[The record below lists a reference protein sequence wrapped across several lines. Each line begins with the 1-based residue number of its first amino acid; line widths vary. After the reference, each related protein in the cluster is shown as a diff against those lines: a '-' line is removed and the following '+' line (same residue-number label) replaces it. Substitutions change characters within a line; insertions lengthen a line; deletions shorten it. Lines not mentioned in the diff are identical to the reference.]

1 MTEEQ
6 LILFNKLRQKRIKQ
20 IEVLEDP
27 DMSGLLDNAIDKY
40 SEKAHFVYELLQN
53 ADDAEATEASF
64 VLKKDEVLFSHNG
77 KQHFSISD
85 VDTQVEDKSK
95 RRLGDINAITASG
108 FSTKSGDD
116 ISNTQN
122 KIGKFGLGFKAV
134 FQYTRTP
141 YIYDRDFC
149 FRIERFIVPEIL
161 SDDHPEHKKDETLFV
176 FPFNHPKRNASI
188 AFDEISEKLRCL
200 TYPILFLNCLQV
212 LAFTIQSDE
221 GSIHGEYKKKAIWSH
236 EFNDVHAGLLS
247 LEYSAGHDE
256 RKEKLWMFSR
266 KLNVGNI
273 CVGYLANEDDTL
285 RPCRHSAFCFFPTK
299 VNTELNFIVH
309 APFLLTDSREGIK
322 ENELHNGYMIE
333 ELSTL
338 AADSLLLLK
347 EIGSIRGSR
356 LITDD
361 ILKIVPLEMHYSM
374 YGGMNFSNSFYEKM
388 QAALENGLL
397 PTEDG
402 YTDSEHAYWADTH
415 RITELFSDKHLSQL
429 VNKSDSHWVFTSLA
443 GSSNDR
449 ANDNTSFFIKQVTVF
464 KYIDEAKISN
474 SITVEFIENQSFEW
488 ICSFYMWLK
497 ESELRFNKFRKRP
510 IFINSNGKA
519 QAAYDEKGRA
529 TLFLPSD
536 VDMDCATL
544 QSDFLQD
551 KSVCDF
557 ILHTV
562 KLKEPDKKDYINNN
576 IVPLYRNGSMPADVE
591 KHFGVLFDYYIKMSS
606 VDTDEYISIIKDCA
620 FLKYYD
626 KSQNAHYATASELYK
641 PTPELIEYFA
651 VLSETKFVAYDD
663 YATIAG
669 TAQKGY
675 LDKFLDELGINHLP
689 LEKRINYTSIDSA
702 DIKRIIGDERYSRL
716 YDYYEIVIDGC
727 IENIDYIINNSD
739 KEKSYMLWA
748 AICSFCR
755 INPHMFANI
764 KGHLSYKYRNS
775 HPKEQTFNHT
785 FKKSITEKLWLIDAN
800 GEYVS
805 AKDIT
810 ADRLDSRYDTKS
822 AAAQILLNYLGIA
835 LKSNDNL
842 TDEQREDIELA
853 KAAKELGI
861 TSKEKLQELI
871 KLQSQKEAED
881 LHRTE
886 RSTGSV
892 NSTSGSEANNTE
904 PPQQNNTQAESDH
917 ESDSFDSV
925 SHVLGRIARNQKK
938 HVRYSDIADNESE
951 FDESVTDTDSDAY
964 TPQEINY
971 SAKIEREEK
980 KVAKEVE
987 KLERLA
993 ELQRIATESQKYSY
1007 AWFKALLEM
1016 EALNSNEQNSHSRE
1030 ISISFSKIEREEGT
1044 LRTLVLM
1051 HPNKYIPQYLEEVS
1065 DIPLVLHFADQT
1077 KTVYIEV
1084 SSIKSYTL
1092 RVKLK
1097 SETDLADI
1105 DLAAVY
1111 EATINVQSP
1120 AFLLESLMRGINS
1133 LGYEDD
1139 FNMRDN
1145 LCENIEFIFGPP
1157 GTGKTTHLAKN
1168 VILPLMKENDI
1179 ARVLV
1184 LAPTNKAAD
1193 VLVNRIMDESGDDK
1207 GYNDWLVRF
1216 GVTGDEKIENSGVYR
1231 DKTFDIVHTKKS
1243 VTVTTIARFAYDHFT
1258 INGKWLELS
1267 EIDWDYIIID
1277 EASMIPLVNIIY
1289 PLYKQQPEKFYIAG
1303 DPFQI
1308 EPISAVD
1315 LWKDENIYKLVQLD
1329 SFASPKTVLHDYPVT
1344 LLKTQYRSV
1353 PSVGSIFS
1361 ELTYGGILEHAR
1373 TEDSIK
1379 KLNIDDS
1386 FFKMK
1391 SLNIIKYPVSKYE
1404 SIYRAKRLQHS
1415 SCYHVYSAL
1424 FTFEFAIK
1432 LAEKISASDCEN
1444 VSIGIIAPYRAQA
1457 DLIDK
1462 LLASASIPKEVSI
1475 EAGTIH
1481 GFQGDEC
1488 DIIIAV
1494 FNPPPVISAS
1504 KDVFLNKKNIINV
1517 SISRSRDYLFIV
1529 MPDEETEN
1537 INNLRLI
1544 KRVENLLIKHDAI
1557 DYYAQD
1563 MEEWMFGSAT
1573 YLEDNSFTTGH
1584 QNVNVYGLPEKT
1596 YEIRTEDAAIDVQ
1609 IHKKPKP
1616 EETIEGVIYVS
1627 TGLKGMIVS
1636 HRFGTQ
1642 GEMIDVRFED
1652 GSKQTFL
1659 AESAFNSNTLRRI

>member
-1 MTEEQ
+1 MTEHEKKM
-6 LILFNKLRQKRIKQ
+6 F
-20 IEVLEDP
+20 D
-27 DMSGLLDNAIDKY
+27 LLAKDRSDSANTFDKPSMRGAKNSIVEKY
-40 SEKAHFVYELLQN
+40 SEQAHFIYELLQN
-53 ADDAEATEASF
+53 ADDVQATRASF
-64 VLKKDEVLFSHNG
+64 VLRKRELLFSHNG
-77 KQHFSISD
+77 TRHFK
-85 VDTQVEDKSK
+85 VTNPETEEEDTASGE
-95 RRLGDINAITASG
+95 LGDLNAITSVAN
-108 FSTKSGDD
+108 
-116 ISNTQN
+116 SNKTESS
-122 KIGKFGLGFKAV
+122 IGKFGVGFKAV
-134 FQYTRTP
+134 FQYTETP
-141 YIYDRDFC
+141 YIYDSV
-149 FRIERFIVPEIL
+149 FRFKLERLFVPVLLTE
-161 SDDHPEHKKDETLFV
+161 DHPEHKKDETLFV
-176 FPFNHPKRNASI
+176 FPFNHPSRNAST
-188 AFDEISEKLRCL
+188 AFTEISKKLRCL
-200 TYPILFLNCLQV
+200 IYPILFLNNLQE
-212 LAFTIQSDE
+212 LSFTIQSDE
-221 GSIHGEYKKKAIWSH
+221 EPLHGEYKKEEIWSQD
-236 EFNDVHAGLLS
+236 FDDVHAGLLS

-266 KLNVGNI
+266 KLDVGNI

-285 RPCRHSAFCFFPTK
+285 KPCRHTAFCFFPTK

-322 ENELHNGYMIE
+322 ENELHNVYMIE
-333 ELSTL
+333 ELAEL
-338 AADSLLLLK
+338 AADSLSLLK
-347 EIGSIRGSR
+347 DIGSIRGTR

-361 ILKIVPLEMHYSM
+361 ILRIVPLTKHYSM

-388 QAALENGLL
+388 QVALKNDLL
-397 PTEDG
+397 PCKDG
-402 YTDSEHAYWADTH
+402 YTDSAHAYWADTLELA
-415 RITELFSDKHLSQL
+415 ELFTDECLKDLYKEE
-429 VNKSDSHWVFTSLA
+429 VHWVFRSRSR
-443 GSSNDR
+443 SSNDR
-449 ANDNTSFFIKQVTVF
+449 
-464 KYIDEAKISN
+464 N
-474 SITVEFIENQSFEW
+474 SILVNYINNVVVEYLDEGRLAQEITAEFIEKQSFEW
-488 ICSFYMWLK
+488 ICRFYRWLK
-497 ESELRFNKFRKRP
+497 ESEPRFNRFRKRP
-510 IFINSNGKA
+510 IFINSDGKA
-519 QAAYDEKGRA
+519 QSAYDEKGKA
-529 TLFLPSD
+529 ILFLPSD
-536 VDMDCATL
+536 VDMDCATIH
-544 QSDFLQD
+544 SDYLD
-551 KSVCDF
+551 DSIYDF
-557 ILHTV
+557 IQHTV
-562 KLKEPDKKDYINNN
+562 KLKEPDKKDYIYNN
-576 IVPLYRNGSMPADVE
+576 IVPLYRNGSTPADVE
-591 KHFGVLFDYYIKMSS
+591 KHFGVLFDYYTKMSS

-689 LEKRINYTSIDSA
+689 LEKIIDYTSIYFSA
-702 DIKRIIGDERYSRL
+702 EIERIIGDERYSRL

-739 KEKSYMLWA
+739 KEKSYMLWGA
-748 AICSFCR
+748 LCSFCR
-755 INPHMFANI
+755 INPHMVSNI
-764 KGHLSYKYRNS
+764 MGHLTYTYKNS
-775 HPKEQTFNHT
+775 HRKKLTFNYT
-785 FKKSITEKLWLIDAN
+785 FKKSITEKLWLIDIN
-800 GEYVS
+800 GKYVS

-835 LKSNDNL
+835 LKSDENL

-861 TSKEKLQELI
+861 TSKEDLQELM
-871 KLQSQKEAED
+871 KLKAQKEAEE
-881 LHRTE
+881 LHRAE
-886 RSTGSV
+886 RSSGSV
-892 NSTSGSEANNTE
+892 DPLSGSGADNTE
-904 PPQQNNTQAESDH
+904 APQQDNTQAESDH

-993 ELQRIATESQKYSY
+993 ELQRIATESQRYSY

-1120 AFLLESLMRGINS
+1120 AFLLEALMRGFNN
-1133 LGYEDD
+1133 LEYEDD

-1157 GTGKTTHLAKN
+1157 GTGKTTHLARN
-1168 VILPLMKENDI
+1168 VILPIMRENDST
-1179 ARVLV
+1179 RVLV

-1193 VLVNRIMDESGDDK
+1193 VLVNRIMGESGDDHS
-1207 GYNDWLVRF
+1207 YNDWLVRF

-1231 DKTFDIVHTKKS
+1231 DKTFDIVHAKKS

-1258 INGKWLELS
+1258 VNGKWLELS

-1289 PLYKQQPEKFYIAG
+1289 PLYKQQPERFFIAG

-1329 SFASPKTVLHDYPVT
+1329 SFVSPKTVPHSYPIT

-1386 FFKMK
+1386 FFQMK
-1391 SLNIIKYPVSKYE
+1391 PLSIIKYPVSKFE

-1415 SCYHVYSAL
+1415 SCYHTYSAL
-1424 FTFEFAIK
+1424 FTFEFAAK
-1432 LAEKISASDCEN
+1432 LAEKISASGNDN
-1444 VSIGIIAPYRAQA
+1444 TSIGIIAPYRAQA

-1462 LLASASIPKEVSI
+1462 LITSATIPKGVSI
-1475 EAGTIH
+1475 EVGTIH

-1494 FNPPPVISAS
+1494 FNPPPVISSS
-1504 KDVFLNKKNIINV
+1504 KEVFLNKRNIINV
-1517 SISRSRDYLFIV
+1517 SISRARNYLFIV
-1529 MPDEETEN
+1529 MPDDDTEN
-1537 INNLRLI
+1537 INDLKLI
-1544 KRVENLLIKHDAI
+1544 KRVENLLYKHDAI

-1616 EETIEGVIYVS
+1616 EEAIEGVIYVA

-1636 HRFGTQ
+1636 HRYGTQ

-1659 AESAFNSNTLRRI
+1659 AESAFNSNTLKRI

>member
-1 MTEEQ
+1 MTEYEKKM
-6 LILFNKLRQKRIKQ
+6 F
-20 IEVLEDP
+20 E
-27 DMSGLLDNAIDKY
+27 LLAKDRADSANTFDKPSMRGAKNSIVEKY
-40 SEKAHFVYELLQN
+40 SEQAHFIYELLQN
-53 ADDAEATEASF
+53 ADDVQATRASF
-64 VLKKDEVLFSHNG
+64 ILKKKELLFSHNG
-77 KQHFSISD
+77 TRHFK
-85 VDTQVEDKSK
+85 VTNPETEEEDTASGK
-95 RRLGDINAITASG
+95 LGDLNAITSVAN
-108 FSTKSGDD
+108 
-116 ISNTQN
+116 SNKTESS
-122 KIGKFGLGFKAV
+122 IGKFGVGFKAV
-134 FQYTRTP
+134 FQYTETP
-141 YIYDRDFC
+141 YIYDSV
-149 FRIERFIVPEIL
+149 FRFKLERLFVPVLLTE
-161 SDDHPEHKKDETLFV
+161 DHPEHKKDETLFV
-176 FPFNHPKRNASI
+176 FPFNHPSRNAST
-188 AFDEISEKLRCL
+188 AFTEISKKLRCL
-200 TYPILFLNCLQV
+200 IYPILFLNNLQE
-212 LAFTIQSDE
+212 LSFTIQSDE
-221 GSIHGEYKKKAIWSH
+221 EPLHGEYKKKEIWSQD
-236 EFNDVHAGLLS
+236 FDDIHAGLLS
-247 LEYSAGHDE
+247 LEYSAGDDE

-273 CVGYLANEDDTL
+273 CVGYLASEDDTL
-285 RPCRHSAFCFFPTK
+285 LPCKHFAFCFFPTK

-322 ENELHNGYMIE
+322 ENEIHNGYMIE
-333 ELSTL
+333 ELADL
-338 AADSLLLLK
+338 AADSLSLLK
-347 EIGSIRGSR
+347 DIGSIRGTR

-361 ILKIVPLEMHYSM
+361 ILRIVPLTKHDSVF
-374 YGGMNFSNSFYEKM
+374 GSIDFSNSFYEKM
-388 QAALENGLL
+388 QVALKNDLL
-397 PTEDG
+397 PCKEG
-402 YTDSEHAYWADTH
+402 YTDSAHAYWADTLELA
-415 RITELFSDKHLSQL
+415 ELFTDECLKDLYKEE
-429 VNKSDSHWVFTSLA
+429 VHWVFRSISR
-443 GSSNDR
+443 SSNDR
-449 ANDNTSFFIKQVTVF
+449 NNILVNYINNVVV
-464 KYIDEAKISN
+464 KYLDEGRLAQE
-474 SITVEFIENQSFEW
+474 ITAEFIEKQSFEW
-488 ICSFYMWLK
+488 ICRFYRWLK
-497 ESELRFNKFRKRP
+497 ESEPRFNRIRKRP
-510 IFINSNGKA
+510 IFINSDGKA
-519 QAAYDEKGRA
+519 QSAYDEKGKA
-529 TLFLPSD
+529 ILFLPSD
-536 VDMDCATL
+536 VDMDCATIHCDYL
-544 QSDFLQD
+544 RDESIY
-551 KSVCDF
+551 DF
-557 ILHTV
+557 IQHTV
-562 KLKEPDKKDYINNN
+562 KLKEPDKKDYIYNN
-576 IVPLYRNGSMPADVE
+576 IVPLYKNNSVPDDVE
-591 KHFGVLFDYYIKMSS
+591 KHFGVLFGYYIELQRNSS
-606 VDTDEYISIIKDCA
+606 SSIDEYIESIEDCA
-620 FLKYYD
+620 FIKYYD
-626 KSQNAHYATASELYK
+626 ANQVEHYGKAPELYL
-641 PTPELIEYFA
+641 PTEELLSYFDI
-651 VLSETKFVAYDD
+651 LPETKFAAYNE
-663 YATIAG
+663 YVELFGKANE
-669 TAQKGY
+669 KV
-675 LDKFLDELGINHLP
+675 LCSFLVELGVNELP
-689 LEKRINYTSIDSA
+689 SLTDVFLSPYSDLELKSIHVNFT
-702 DIKRIIGDERYSRL
+702 
-716 YDYYEIVIDGC
+716 DYYSFYETRLIGC
-727 IENIDYIINNSD
+727 IDNIKYIEKTQNID
-739 KEKSYMLWA
+739 
-748 AICSFCR
+748 
-755 INPHMFANI
+755 
-764 KGHLSYKYRNS
+764 
-775 HPKEQTFNHT
+775 
-785 FKKSITEKLWLIDAN
+785 KSILLWKLLCKLCEKNNDFQYLLKGEFKYHYYTVKYERFDSDDKKYLSNKKWLIDAN

-835 LKSNDNL
+835 LKSDENL

-861 TSKEKLQELI
+861 TSKEDLQELM
-871 KLQSQKEAED
+871 KLKAQKEAED

-886 RSTGSV
+886 QSTSSV
-892 NSTSGSEANNTE
+892 NSTSGSKANNTE

-951 FDESVTDTDSDAY
+951 FDQSVTDTDSDAY

-993 ELQRIATESQKYSY
+993 ELQKIATESQRYSY

-1193 VLVNRIMDESGDDK
+1193 VLVNRIMGESGDDHS
-1207 GYNDWLVRF
+1207 YNDWLVRF
-1216 GVTGDEKIENSGVYR
+1216 GVTGDEKIENSVVYR
-1231 DKTFDIVHTKKS
+1231 DKTFDIVHVKKS

-1289 PLYKQQPEKFYIAG
+1289 PLYKQHSEKFYIAG

-1315 LWKDENIYKLVQLD
+1315 LWKDENIYKLVRLD
-1329 SFASPKTVLHDYPVT
+1329 SVDLHKTVPYDYPVI
-1344 LLKTQYRSV
+1344 LLKKQYRSL

-1462 LLASASIPKEVSI
+1462 LLASASIPKGVSI

-1494 FNPPPVISAS
+1494 FNPPPVISSS
-1504 KDVFLNKKNIINV
+1504 KEVFLNKKNIINV
-1517 SISRSRDYLFIV
+1517 SISRARDYLFVV
-1529 MPDEETEN
+1529 MPDDDTEN
-1537 INNLRLI
+1537 INELKLI
-1544 KRVENLLIKHDAI
+1544 KRVEKLLIKHDAI